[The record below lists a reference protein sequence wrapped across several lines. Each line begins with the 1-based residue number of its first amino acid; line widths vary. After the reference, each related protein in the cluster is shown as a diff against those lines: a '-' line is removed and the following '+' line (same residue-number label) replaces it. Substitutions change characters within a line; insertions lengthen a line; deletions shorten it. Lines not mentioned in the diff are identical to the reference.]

1 MANPNELNEYIKGGK
16 AVVWPQKFAVTK
28 AEEPNCNCF
37 AVIQDQNEITLIV
50 EEEKLDTIPVIEV
63 ERGWRM
69 ITFDMI
75 LPFGV
80 VGFLARIAQGLA
92 EARIP
97 IFALS
102 AYSTDHILVKH
113 DYLDK
118 AVDVLESLGLV
129 VAEQEEM

>member
-1 MANPNELNEYIKGGK
+1 MPNSKELDEYIKGGK
-16 AVVWPQKFAVTK
+16 AIVWPKRFAITK
-28 AEEPNCNCF
+28 AEEPNCSCF

-50 EEEKLDTIPVIEV
+50 EEEKLDTVPAIEI

-69 ITFDMI
+69 ITFDMV

-80 VGFLARIAQGLA
+80 IGFLARIAQGLA
-92 EARIP
+92 ESRIP

-113 DYLDK
+113 DYLDN

-129 VAEQEEM
+129 VAEKEEL

>member
-1 MANPNELNEYIKGGK
+1 MTNPKELDEYIKGGK
-16 AVVWPQKFAVTK
+16 AVLWAEKFAVTK

-37 AVIQDQNEITLIV
+37 AVIQGNEITLVV

-80 VGFLARIAQGLA
+80 IGFLARIAQALA
-92 EARIP
+92 EARVP

-102 AYSTDHILVKH
+102 AYSTDHILVKE
-113 DYLDK
+113 DNLDK
-118 AVDVLESLGLV
+118 TVDALESLGLILV
-129 VAEQEEM
+129 EQEDM